1 MSLLLTWERGIRLM
15 LIIEGVRAGYGQTE
29 VLRDVSFTVE
39 EGKITTL
46 IGANGAGKTTT
57 LNCIAGVIRP
67 FAGRIQWKG
76 RDLMKLKSSEIV
88 SAGISLIPEGR
99 HVFPQMSVEENL
111 EMGAYTRR
119 DKNGVKRD
127 LNWVLELFPILKTRY
142 KQLAGTMSG
151 GEQQMLAVGR
161 SLMADPELML
171 MDEPSMGLA
180 PIIVEEV
187 FKVIHLIKDL
197 GKTILLVEQNAAM
210 ALNNADH
217 AYVIELGQIVL
228 SGTGKELLQNP
239 EVEKAYLGL

>member
-1 MSLLLTWERGIRLM
+1 MLT
-15 LIIEGVRAGYGQTE
+15 IEGITAGYGQTK
-29 VLRDVSFTVE
+29 VLHDVSFIAQT
-39 EGKITTL
+39 GKITTL

-57 LNCIAGVIRP
+57 LNCIAGVVKP
-67 FAGRIQWKG
+67 SAGRILWKG
-76 RDLMKLKSSEIV
+76 QDLTKLKTSEIV
-88 SAGISLIPEGR
+88 RSGVSLIPEGR

-111 EMGAYTRR
+111 ELGAYTRR
-119 DKNGVKRD
+119 DKNGIKKSLD
-127 LNWVLELFPILKTRY
+127 WVLELFPVLKARY

-161 SLMADPELML
+161 SLMGDPELIL

-187 FKVIHLIKDL
+187 FRVIHLIQDM
-197 GKTILLVEQNAAM
+197 GKTILLVEQNASM
-210 ALNNADH
+210 ALSNAHH

>member
-1 MSLLLTWERGIRLM
+1 M

-29 VLRDVSFTVE
+29 VLQGVSFTAE

-67 FAGRIQWKG
+67 SAGKIIWKG
-76 RDLMKLKSSEIV
+76 RDITKLKPSEIV
-88 SAGISLIPEGR
+88 RAGISLIPEGR

-119 DKNGVKRD
+119 DKNGLKRD
-127 LNWVLELFPILKTRY
+127 LAWVLELFPILKARY

-187 FKVIHLIKDL
+187 FKVIHLIKDM

-228 SGTGKELLQNP
+228 SGTGKDLLQNP